1 MPVDLNAA
9 PENGKP
15 SPGFAKAPDYRVGF
29 EPTPRRLRVEFNGE
43 ILADTLDGRV
53 LLETKHVPVY
63 YFPQA
68 DVHMELL
75 TPTDLTTFCPFKG
88 EASYW
93 TLSAGGRTA
102 ENAVW
107 SYTDPYA
114 ETRAIR
120 DYLGFYWNKMDHWY
134 EEDEEIFVHPRD
146 PYKRIDAVPSS
157 RPGKVIL
164 GGEVVAESTGAH
176 FLFETGMPVRY
187 YIPPEDV
194 NFDLLSATDTSS
206 RCPYK
211 GIASYWSAEIGAETF
226 GDIAWSYAEPIAE
239 CPKIKGL
246 VCFFN
251 ENVDDIQVDGVSID
265 RATTQWS
272 SRFLAETLDGPEHIV

>member
-1 MPVDLNAA
+1 MPDAT
-9 PENGKP
+9 ENGKP

-29 EPTPRRLRVEFNGE
+29 EPTSRRLRVEFGGE
-43 ILADTLDGRV
+43 TLADTTDGRM
-53 LLETKHVPVY
+53 LLESNHVPVY

-68 DVHMELL
+68 DVRMDLL
-75 TPTDLTTFCPFKG
+75 AATELTTFCPFKG
-88 EASYW
+88 DANYW
-93 TLSAGGRTA
+93 TLNAGGKTA

-107 SYTDPYA
+107 SYTDPYQ

-146 PYKRIDAVPSS
+146 PYKRIDAIPSS
-157 RPGKVIL
+157 RRVVVTL
-164 GGEVVAESTGAH
+164 GGQEVANTDRAH

-187 YIPPEDV
+187 YMPAEDV
-194 NFDLLSATDTSS
+194 NFDVLTANDHSS

-211 GIASYWSAEIGAETF
+211 GIASYWSAKVGGETF
-226 GDIAWSYAEPIAE
+226 DNIVWSYADPIAE
-239 CPKIKGL
+239 CPKIMGL

-265 RATTQWS
+265 RATTKWS
-272 SRFLAETLDGPEHIV
+272 NRYLAESLDGPEHIV